1 MYFSDQTVHLRWK
14 GKHMV
19 MALATGWGGVCLNQ
33 TDEVRSLW
41 ATVLHSRWCPTL
53 IFWPATCLL
62 HTVPWILPVL
72 KWTHLV
78 LKLALEQKVAFMPWA
93 QQAITPS
100 HNKVPYCG
108 TCLTPQ

>member
-1 MYFSDQTVHLRWK
+1 
-14 GKHMV
+14 MV

-78 LKLALEQKVAFMPWA
+78 LKLALEQKVALCLG
-93 QQAITPS
+93 PS
-100 HNKVPYCG
+100 KPSLL
-108 TCLTPQ
+108 LTTKYLTVVHA